1 MYDLMK
7 IIIRVFFKGE
17 CDDEI
22 LILVFN
28 YLNFLFFFGLMEFI

>member
-7 IIIRVFFKGE
+7 IIIRIFFKGE

-22 LILVFN
+22 FLVFN